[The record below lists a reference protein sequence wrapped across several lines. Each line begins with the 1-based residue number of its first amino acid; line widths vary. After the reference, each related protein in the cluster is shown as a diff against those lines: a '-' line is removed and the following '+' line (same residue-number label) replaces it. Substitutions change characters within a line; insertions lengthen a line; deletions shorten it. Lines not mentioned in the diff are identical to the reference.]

1 MPDNPLEKATKV
13 NLLFQVIMHAVQTY
27 LKNVEMFIFNSY
39 PDKLIVLID
48 FVINAVKICCD
59 RKVFDKRDLVIHQ
72 MMRKCSDMKQFLMLN
87 QRSMAKFASIPEKH
101 KTSLTSRSSFVYE
114 NAYGTK
120 LSMYDAPT
128 VNKKLSATR
137 SKQRCLPSKSPYDV
151 MKPRNLRSSHSSV
164 TTRSK
169 MPPSRSQSRVQSRV
183 QSPRVKQ
190 SISNVSTAVQKVK
203 SDEPKELNVVTVSE
217 KPFEDLESHEPR
229 SNGKQKEMEIM
240 EMLQN
245 IAKDKIQEM
254 LVPFLAQLMPQ
265 KDFQKS
271 FSEESE
277 NNAQAS
283 KETTPR
289 VTSDIPSQPIVE
301 AAQEYPEKTQH
312 QETVD
317 HVAKNVQY
325 IYVKSNEENPK
336 VLKADRSKNQLT
348 SSKAQNSP
356 STTQLEVIKSQTKT
370 VAKIV
375 SANKKP
381 PLPCDVETLDGKFKK
396 LKEKALKERLNYV
409 RQMLENPLYMN
420 EACHEPWK
428 MFAG

>member
-72 MMRKCSDMKQFLMLN
+72 MMLKCSDMKQFLMLN

-101 KTSLTSRSSFVYE
+101 KTSLTSRSSFAYE
-114 NAYGTK
+114 NAYGSK

-128 VNKKLSATR
+128 VNKKLSASR
-137 SKQRCLPSKSPYDV
+137 LNQRCLPSKSPYDA
-151 MKPRNLRSSHSSV
+151 MKPRNLRSSHSSA

-169 MPPSRSQSRVQSRV
+169 MPPSRNQSRV
-183 QSPRVKQ
+183 QSPKVKP

-203 SDEPKELNVVTVSE
+203 LNEPKEFNMVTVSE

-229 SNGKQKEMEIM
+229 SNGKQKELEIM

-283 KETTPR
+283 KESTPR

-301 AAQEYPEKTQH
+301 AAQAYPEKTKN

-325 IYVKSNEENPK
+325 IYVKSNDENPK
-336 VLKADRSKNQLT
+336 VLKADRSMNQLT
-348 SSKAQNSP
+348 SSKAQNSS
-356 STTQLEVIKSQTKT
+356 STTQLEAIRSQTKI

-381 PLPCDVETLDGKFKK
+381 PLPCDVETLDGKFKE

-409 RQMLENPLYMN
+409 KQMMENPLYMN